1 MNATPLLPP
10 SVHRQRGFSLLEVLI
25 AIVVMSFGLLG
36 LVGLQMTA
44 MKNNTSAHYRAQ
56 ATLLAYDIVD
66 RMRANREVALAEGY
80 DLALSD
86 AAPGT
91 TTTVVNADKAAWLTA
106 LAARLPAGDGAIDM
120 TAATNTVVVTVR
132 WDDSRGINDSSNS
145 SDTTKT
151 WTLQAQL

>member
-1 MNATPLLPP
+1 MSATPLFRSP
-10 SVHRQRGFSLLEVLI
+10 VHGQRGFSLLEVLI

-44 MKNNTSAHYRAQ
+44 MKNNSSAHYRAQ

-80 DLALSD
+80 DLAFSD
-86 AAPGT
+86 SAPGT
-91 TTTVVNADKAAWLTA
+91 TTTVVNADKAAWLSA
-106 LAARLPAGDGAIDM
+106 LAARLPSGDGSIDM
-120 TAATNTVVVTVR
+120 TTTTNTVVVTVR
-132 WDDSRGINDSSNS
+132 WDDARGTNTSSGS
-145 SDTTKT
+145 TDTTKE